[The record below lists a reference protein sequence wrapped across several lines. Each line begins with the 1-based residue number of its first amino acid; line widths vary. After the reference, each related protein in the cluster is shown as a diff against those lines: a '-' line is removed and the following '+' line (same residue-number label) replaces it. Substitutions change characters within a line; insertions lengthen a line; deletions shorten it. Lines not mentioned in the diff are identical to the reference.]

1 MPARIIGL
9 YSLAC
14 MEREGPVYGYFISDR
29 ISERTGGAWRPGAG
43 AVYPALQ
50 ALVERG
56 LASRTGR
63 GRRLEYRIT
72 LAGRRALRR
81 LRLESESG
89 GRSAP
94 DLSALWADV
103 VGRRDLG
110 PFLLHRL
117 HRTLVGIESQ
127 LARTAGTVAGRSL
140 RGQVVR
146 ELAGARTRI
155 ATAGRSG
162 RAKAGGAR

>member
-50 ALVERG
+50 ALVARG
-56 LASRTGR
+56 LASRSGQ

-72 LAGRRALRR
+72 PAGRRALRR
-81 LRLESESG
+81 LRSQTEPG

-94 DLSALWADV
+94 DLSALWGDV

-110 PFLLHRL
+110 PFLLHRMR
-117 HRTLVGIESQ
+117 RTLVGIETH
-127 LARTAGTVAGRSL
+127 LARTAGTAAGRAL
-140 RGQVVR
+140 RAQVVR

-155 ATAGRSG
+155 ATAGRAR
-162 RAKAGGAR
+162 RARAGGTR